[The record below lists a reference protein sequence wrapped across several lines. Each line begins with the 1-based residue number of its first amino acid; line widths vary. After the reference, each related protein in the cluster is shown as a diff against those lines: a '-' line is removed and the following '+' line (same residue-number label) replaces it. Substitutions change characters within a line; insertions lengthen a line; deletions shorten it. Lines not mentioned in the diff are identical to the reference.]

1 MNAGEQRAKSFA
13 YFQHFRNKKADVYD
27 IQTRLCLFPFVL
39 NKVRY
44 FHGNVYKE
52 RLVKA
57 HYGLDI

>member
-1 MNAGEQRAKSFA
+1 MQVNSGPRVLHIFSIFVI
-13 YFQHFRNKKADVYD
+13 RRLMSYD

-57 HYGLDI
+57 HYDLDI